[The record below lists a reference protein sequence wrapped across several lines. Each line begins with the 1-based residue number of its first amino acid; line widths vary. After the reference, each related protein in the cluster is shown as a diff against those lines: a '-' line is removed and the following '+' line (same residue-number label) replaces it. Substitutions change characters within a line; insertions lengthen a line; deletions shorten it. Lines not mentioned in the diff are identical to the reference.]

1 MNPAVQMLG
10 ITKSFFGLVAND
22 NIDFTVEKG
31 EIHGLLGENGAGKT
45 VLMSTLYG
53 LHKPDKGRILIN
65 GEEVAMDSP
74 AVAIKHGVGMVHQHF
89 MLLPNLTVS
98 ENIILGNEPIKK
110 GVLLDLDG
118 ARDRVEVLSKRY
130 NFEVDPDTTIDVL
143 PVGVQQRVEILK
155 ALYRGAEILI
165 LDEPTA
171 ILTPQE
177 VDTLL
182 KALAELK
189 VQGKTII
196 LISHKLKEILKICD
210 RITVLKKGKHVGTVK
225 AEETSLPQLARM
237 MVDRQLME
245 TFEKKTVEEQKNVLD
260 IKTLRVDDE
269 RGLLAIREL
278 SLNVR
283 SHEILG
289 IAGVEGNGQSELV
302 EALMGLRRIKSGE
315 ILLNGEK
322 ITRLLT
328 EKRIRRGISHVP
340 EDRIKRGLILDFSVM
355 ENLILGSQDNTPFS
369 SNGLTIDYGVAA
381 KFSDEMIRDYSITT
395 TNRNTLARNL
405 SGGTQQRV
413 VIAREFSRNPN
424 LIIAYQPSRGLD
436 ISATEFVRSKLVE
449 TRDRGCAVLLISAD
463 LDEIR
468 ALSDRIAVMY
478 EGRIV
483 AERRPEET
491 SEEDL
496 GLLMTG
502 GKA

>member
-1 MNPAVQMLG
+1 MNPAVQMIG
-10 ITKSFFGLVAND
+10 ITKSFSGLVAND
-22 NIDFTVEKG
+22 NIDFSVEKG

-53 LHKPDKGRILIN
+53 LHRPDKGRILIN
-65 GEEVAMDSP
+65 GEEVVMNSP
-74 AVAIKHGVGMVHQHF
+74 AVAIKHGIGMVHQHF
-89 MLLPNLTVS
+89 MLLPSLSVS
-98 ENIILGNEPIKK
+98 ENIILGNEPLKSI
-110 GVLLDLDG
+110 VLLDKEG
-118 ARDRVEVLSKRY
+118 AHAKVDALSGRY
-130 NFEVDPDTTIDVL
+130 NLEVDPDATIDAL

-189 VQGKTII
+189 TQGKTII
-196 LISHKLKEILKICD
+196 LITHKLKEVLKICD
-210 RITVLKKGKHVGTVK
+210 RITVLKKGKQVGTVK
-225 AEETSLPQLARM
+225 AEETSLNQLARM
-237 MVDRQLME
+237 MVDRQLIE
-245 TFEKKTVEEQKNVLD
+245 TFEKKAVEEQRNILD
-260 IKTLRVDDE
+260 IKTLQVDDE
-269 RGLLAIREL
+269 RGLPAIKEL
-278 SLNVR
+278 SLSVR

-302 EALMGLRRIKSGE
+302 EALMGLRKIKSGE
-315 ILLNGEK
+315 ILLNEEK
-322 ITRLLT
+322 IKGLST
-328 EKRIRRGISHVP
+328 EERIRLGISHVP
-340 EDRIKRGLILDFSVM
+340 EDRIKRGLVLDFSVM
-355 ENLILGSQDNTPFS
+355 ENLILGSQDYTPFS
-369 SNGLTIDYGVAA
+369 RNGLIIDYGAAA
-381 KFSDEMIRDYSITT
+381 KFSDEMIRNYSIST

-413 VIAREFSRNPN
+413 VLAREFSRNPS

-436 ISATEFVRSKLVE
+436 IGATEFVRSKLVE

-483 AERRPEET
+483 AERNPEET

-502 GKA
+502 GKT